1 MDLAQLDAFIHVARE
16 KSFSRAAHKLFRT
29 QPALS
34 IAIKRLEE
42 ELGETL
48 FDRSAKGGELTD
60 AGRTLL
66 SYAQRMLNLRE
77 EALEAVAD
85 YRRMLG
91 GSLTIG
97 ANESTSLYLLPALL
111 LRYREAFPQIRINVQ
126 RHLSERL
133 PVEVLERNLDFGF
146 LSFEPPQTGLES
158 LVVHKDELVLVVP
171 PGHPFAGREDVALKD
186 LGRETF
192 VAHNARTPAR
202 THIIELFQKHRTPLN
217 IAIELATLETIKDF
231 VRLGAGLAILP
242 RLSVRDGL
250 EAGTL
255 VEVPVK
261 GLAIEKVLRMVY
273 RKEENLSHAAKAFLA
288 IVREREIPKASRARR
303 R

>member
-1 MDLAQLDAFIHVARE
+1 MDLAQLEAFLHVARE

-34 IAIKRLEE
+34 IAIKRLEQ

-60 AGRTLL
+60 AGRALL

-77 EALEAVAD
+77 AALEAVAD

-97 ANESTSLYLLPALL
+97 ANESTSLYLLPPLL

-126 RHLSERL
+126 RHLSERI
-133 PVEVLERNLDFGF
+133 PMEVLERNLDFGF
-146 LSFEPPQTGLES
+146 LSFEPVQAGLEFM
-158 LVVHKDELVLVVP
+158 VVHRDELVLVVP
-171 PGHPFAGREDVALKD
+171 PDHPFASREEVPLRD

-202 THIIELFQKHRTPLN
+202 THIFELFAKHRTPLN

-242 RLSVRDGL
+242 RLSVRDAL
-250 EAGTL
+250 DAGTL

-273 RKEENLSHAAKAFLA
+273 RKEENLSHAARAFLA
-288 IVREREIPKASRARR
+288 LVRERDIPATSRARR

>member
-1 MDLAQLDAFIHVARE
+1 MDLAQLEAFIHVARE

-77 EALEAVAD
+77 EALEAVTD

-97 ANESTSLYLLPALL
+97 ANESTSLYLLPSLL

-146 LSFEPPQTGLES
+146 LSFEPPQSALES
-158 LVVHKDELVLVVP
+158 LVVHRDELVLVVP
-171 PGHPFAGREDVALKD
+171 PGHPFAGREEVALKE
-186 LGRETF
+186 LGKETF

-242 RLSVRDGL
+242 RLSVRDAL

-288 IVREREIPKASRARR
+288 LVREREIPKASRARR

>member
-1 MDLAQLDAFIHVARE
+1 MDLAQLEAFLHVARE

-34 IAIKRLEE
+34 IAIKRLEQ

-60 AGRTLL
+60 AGRALL

-97 ANESTSLYLLPALL
+97 ANESTSLYLLPPLL

-126 RHLSERL
+126 RHLSERI
-133 PVEVLERNLDFGF
+133 PMEVLERNLDFGF
-146 LSFEPPQTGLES
+146 LSFEPVQAGLEFM
-158 LVVHKDELVLVVP
+158 VVHRDELVLVVP
-171 PGHPFAGREDVALKD
+171 PDHPFASREEVPLRD

-202 THIIELFQKHRTPLN
+202 THIFELFAKHRTPLN

-242 RLSVRDGL
+242 RLSVRDAL
-250 EAGTL
+250 DAGTL

-273 RKEENLSHAAKAFLA
+273 RKEENLSHAARAFLA
-288 IVREREIPKASRARR
+288 LVRERDIPATSRARR

>member
-1 MDLAQLDAFIHVARE
+1 MDLAQLEAFLHVARE

-29 QPALS
+29 QPAVS

-42 ELGETL
+42 ELGEIL

-60 AGRTLL
+60 AGRALL
-66 SYAQRMLNLRE
+66 SYAHRMLNLRE

-97 ANESTSLYLLPALL
+97 ANESTSLYLLPPLL

-126 RHLSERL
+126 RHLSERI
-133 PVEVLERNLDFGF
+133 PMEVLERNLDFGF
-146 LSFEPPQTGLES
+146 LSFEPPQASLES
-158 LVVHKDELVLVVP
+158 LVVHRDELVLVAAP
-171 PGHPFAGREDVALKD
+171 SHPFAGRKDVALRD

-202 THIIELFQKHRTPLN
+202 TQIIELFAKHRTPLN
-217 IAIELATLETIKDF
+217 IALELATLETIKDF
-231 VRLGAGLAILP
+231 VRLGEGLAILP
-242 RLSVRDGL
+242 RLSVRDGI

-255 VEVPVK
+255 AEVPIK
-261 GLAIEKVLRMVY
+261 GMAIEKVIRMIY
-273 RKEENLSHAAKAFLA
+273 RKEESLSHAARAFLGL
-288 IVREREIPKASRARR
+288 VRERGIPKASRARR

>member
-1 MDLAQLDAFIHVARE
+1 MDLAQLEAFLHVARE

-29 QPALS
+29 QPAVS

-48 FDRSAKGGELTD
+48 FDRSAQGGELTD
-60 AGRTLL
+60 AGRALL

-91 GSLTIG
+91 GTLTIG
-97 ANESTSLYLLPALL
+97 ANESTSLYLLPPLL

-126 RHLSERL
+126 RHLSERI
-133 PVEVLERNLDFGF
+133 PMEVLERNLDFGF
-146 LSFEPPQTGLES
+146 LSFEPVQAGLEFM
-158 LVVHKDELVLVVP
+158 VVHRDELVLVVP
-171 PGHPFAGREDVALKD
+171 PDHPFASREEVPLRD

-202 THIIELFQKHRTPLN
+202 THIFELFAKHRTPLN

-242 RLSVRDGL
+242 RLSVRDAL
-250 EAGTL
+250 DAGTL

-273 RKEENLSHAAKAFLA
+273 RKEENLSHAARAFLA
-288 IVREREIPKASRARR
+288 LVRERDIPATSRARR

>member
-1 MDLAQLDAFIHVARE
+1 MDLAQLEAFLHVARE

-34 IAIKRLEE
+34 IAIKRLEQ
-42 ELGETL
+42 ELWETL

-60 AGRTLL
+60 AGRALL

-97 ANESTSLYLLPALL
+97 ANESTSLYLLPPLL

-126 RHLSERL
+126 RHLSERI
-133 PVEVLERNLDFGF
+133 PMEVLERNLDFGF
-146 LSFEPPQTGLES
+146 LSFEPVQAGLEFM
-158 LVVHKDELVLVVP
+158 VVHRDELVLVVP
-171 PGHPFAGREDVALKD
+171 PDHPFASREEVPLRD

-202 THIIELFQKHRTPLN
+202 THIFELFAKHRTPLN

-242 RLSVRDGL
+242 RLSVRDAL
-250 EAGTL
+250 DAGTL

-273 RKEENLSHAAKAFLA
+273 RKEENLSHAARAFLA
-288 IVREREIPKASRARR
+288 LVRERDIPATSRARR

>member
-255 VEVPVK
+255 VEVAVK